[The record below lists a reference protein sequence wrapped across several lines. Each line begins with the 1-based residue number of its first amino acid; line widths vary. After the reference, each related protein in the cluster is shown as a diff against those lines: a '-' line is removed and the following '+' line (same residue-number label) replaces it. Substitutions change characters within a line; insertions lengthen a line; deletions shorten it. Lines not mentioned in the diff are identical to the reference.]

1 MGCVTTPKSE
11 PTVTGAAGSAQG
23 QWQGKAL
30 VRNWKTGK
38 NAVLMVDILA
48 REPAQLRMEIT
59 GSFGVHIA
67 SVALNG
73 GEVNTVLT
81 QEKRFVSA
89 PSGESAL
96 VRLVPVRIPPNALL
110 AVLFE
115 RELSEADWKCDR
127 IPDSKL
133 PAFCAHRSGDVA
145 VKWLERNGR
154 NRRLKISAKEAD
166 IEMVIDEAKSK
177 VEFNDDAFRLTA
189 PNGYKQE
196 RVTSG

>member
-1 MGCVTTPKSE
+1 VPKSE
-11 PTVTGAAGSAQG
+11 PTVSGEAGSAQG

-38 NAVLMVDILA
+38 NGVLTVDILA
-48 REPAQLRMEIT
+48 REPGQLRMEIT

-73 GEVNTVLT
+73 SEVSTILT

-89 PSGESAL
+89 SSGEDAL

-110 AVLFE
+110 AILFE
-115 RELSEADWKCDR
+115 RELPENDWKCDR
-127 IPDSKL
+127 ISESKL
-133 PAFCAHRSGDVA
+133 SAFCAHRSGDVA
-145 VKWLERNGR
+145 VKWLERNGLS
-154 NRRLKISAKEAD
+154 RRLKISAKEAD

-177 VEFNDDAFRLTA
+177 VELNDEAFRLSA

-196 RVTSG
+196 RVTST